1 MPQQTNLNV
10 SPYFDDYDPSSDFH
24 KVLFKPGYPVQAREL
39 TSLQSIL
46 QNQIE
51 KFGQHFFKEGSK
63 VIPGNT
69 GYTQLYYN
77 VQLNNSY
84 QGVPV
89 SAYADQLIGLKIT
102 GQNSGVTAVV
112 DNVLLPIDSANGNLT
127 LYVNYLNSNT
137 ANNATQQF
145 FDNEELVCSSSINS
159 TLLGNSTIPANSPFA
174 TTIPQNASSIGSAFQ
189 IQQGVYFIRGNFIQV
204 ETETLILDQ
213 YGNRPSYRVGL
224 QIREEIITS
233 DLDQSLNDNS
243 QGFNN
248 FSAPGADRLKISVSL
263 FKKSLDDF
271 DDNNFIELA
280 VIEDGVLRTQIRS
293 TNSGSNQVFREDLI
307 DTLAQ
312 RTFEQ
317 SGHFAVKPFD
327 VSVINS
333 LNNNLGNGG
342 LFDAGEFTY
351 GGSLASDDLAILKIS
366 SGKAYVKG
374 YEIETSSPTFID
386 IEKPRTTNDVD
397 AESLSYNTGS
407 TFKLNRVFRT
417 PAPGI
422 GIGNTYV
429 VSLRDERGGSDQN
442 TAPGNEIG
450 LARVY
455 DFKLD
460 SGSYEVANPNTNVW
474 GLSLFDVQ
482 PFTVITLN
490 QAHTLTV
497 PTFVKGA
504 NSGATAFLRD
514 AVSNSTTLT
523 LYDRNGSFIVNETL
537 LFDGIENGR
546 VAIAIA
552 EKSIADVK
560 SVFATEDRLVGINA
574 FAGDV
579 VQTKAFNVGVGQV
592 NNLGTIT
599 SSNPK
604 FLDNVKVGDLIT
616 YSDLATSTDK
626 IMVKVTVVNA
636 GSVTVEGVETVA
648 GIVNGNLPSSG
659 SINVSD
665 MNIVRTGLDKSS
677 DNTLY
682 TKLSKQNI
690 ATVNLDNSSIT
701 IRKVYNVDIL
711 ANGTL
716 ASSPSVEAGN
726 DETFLPF
733 TPQRYSLIRQ
743 DTGAVIS
750 LTREQMS
757 FDIDNKTIL
766 NIFNISGGAGS
777 AKLVTTLVKSK
788 PRSKVKN
795 KINSS
800 SIIVDKSKLEGSG
813 IGTTTLNNGLVH
825 GNYPFGSRVE
835 DEIISLNVPDVLEI
849 HGVFESEGMLDP
861 TSPKITF
868 SSVVSQTSTTQD
880 VIDGEILI
888 GQTSGA
894 IAICVGKPDNLSV
907 FSITKNQIDFIAG
920 ETIIFQQSLV
930 EGTVS
935 SIVEESFNISSNYT
949 FSTGQRKTIY
959 SYSTIKRRPSSSAP
973 TKKIRVYYSS
983 AIHDT
988 GDTGDLTTVESYN
1001 GFDYSTEIQS
1011 IDGISNS
1018 DIIDIRPRVSNYTVT
1033 EGARSPL
1040 EFEGR
1045 TYDQSGNSG
1054 ANILASQEDLIFDFS
1069 YYLGRIDRLFLT
1081 KDGKFQIVFGT
1092 PSDKPE
1098 PPVGINDAMEIAS
1111 IKLPPYLFNPEQ
1123 SSLKFLEYKRYR
1135 MSDIKQLENRIRN
1148 LEYYTSLSLL
1158 ESKTES
1164 SFISDSD
1171 GLNRFKNGFFVDNF
1185 NSFKSQETKTA
1196 INNSI
1201 DRKNKELRPKHYT
1214 NSIDL
1219 IFGPVESVDS
1229 TTDFEFNVIEGENV
1243 VRNSDIIT
1251 LDYAEVNWLQQTFAT
1266 RSETI
1271 TPFTVSFWQ
1280 GTIELTPASDTW
1292 VDTVR
1297 VQTRIIETEGN
1308 YAATVDYYER
1318 TNELDAQTGFVPI
1331 LWDSWETNWTG
1342 VLDTVE
1348 SESRAAT
1355 DAVSEST
1362 KKLDGTSGPGQW
1374 VRRNSTTVS
1383 QEEFQETF
1391 DLGTESRGG
1400 TRTIVHEEYEKSSI
1414 NDRTVS
1420 RDLVP
1425 FIRSRNIEFNS
1436 RKLKP
1441 GTQIYP
1447 YFDGVNVSRY
1457 CVPKLLE
1464 ITMTSGT
1471 FTVGENVRSVP
1482 IKKGVTSPKFYA
1494 RVAQINHKEGTYN
1507 SAVRTYEQN
1516 PYNQQLIPSS
1526 YNSTSTLLNIDTY
1539 SLSNETQG
1547 EYYGYVEVGTLL
1559 VGESSG
1565 ATATVSNLRLV
1576 VDNQSSLIGSF
1587 YIPETITSYHPRFES
1602 GIRAFTLSS
1611 DPNNDAESVT
1621 TIASE
1626 LYSATGVVENEGS
1639 IRNIRLE
1646 DRKEFE
1652 QQTVNKSPG
1661 TQLVGTSVVNRT
1673 SPETI
1678 TAWYDPL
1685 AQTFTVDDETGI
1697 FLTRCDIFFR
1707 SKDDMNIP
1715 ITLQIRTV
1723 DGGIPT
1729 SRVLPLSEV
1738 ILDPDEVSISTD
1750 SSIATSFTFK
1760 SPIYLEGRKE
1770 YAICLSTNSTKY
1782 STFIAR
1788 IGQEDFL
1795 ANTLISSQPFL
1806 GSLFKS
1812 QNASRWEASQWE
1824 DLKFTLYRAEFE
1836 TSGSV
1841 DLYNPRLSRGN
1852 RQIPNLLPDSLE
1864 LKSRKIKIILSNPDN
1879 GNNVYLIGNSFTQTG
1894 TNAIGNLIATGGSAT
1909 GTLTV
1914 SNAGV
1919 GYTPS
1924 SGSDTRIIPL
1934 TTLSGNGSG
1943 ASASITFNNGVGNA
1957 AVITSGGNGYQ
1968 VGDVLSISD
1977 DNVGRDL
1984 KLTVA
1989 GVAATDTLILDNVI
2003 GEFTTNSSN
2012 GIIYNDGTSDITF
2025 NATGSGGALTATIS
2039 NNGTTLT
2046 GQLETVDT
2054 ISAADA
2060 SRAAGTYNIGV
2071 SDYSATGSGTG
2082 ATFTVV
2088 VDGAGAA
2095 TVTRVAKGNSYAV
2108 NNTISISDAQL
2119 GGGGGATLTFDV
2131 ATIGSQANQTY
2142 TDVAGSGGSGS
2153 NITFNVE
2160 RNGSGA
2166 VSSATINVAG
2176 IGYAVSDTITIPG
2189 NLIGGSAPTDNI
2201 TITIDTV
2208 SAGSVYPTSIT
2219 TVNNDSDGLHIK
2231 VNHTNHGMYFSD
2243 NRVEISGVESDVIP
2257 TKLNVAYSAG
2267 SSSAISVENNSS
2279 FTTFEGV
2286 PVEATNSGF
2295 LKIGDEI
2302 IEYNAT
2308 SGSNLIGGSISR
2320 GVNGTY
2326 QASYPVGTLVYKY
2339 ELSGVNLA
2347 RINKVHN
2354 MNDVTVANPI
2364 DLDSY
2369 YVRLNMGEVIG
2380 SLNGQPSARP
2390 RDVERSTDEYPKLYI
2405 KDTKSAGGYE
2415 TRASQNIPYE
2425 IVTPMIH
2432 SQTVQGSTIS
2442 ASFRSTT
2449 STGIS
2454 GNEIPFIN
2462 NGFEPITLN
2471 KPNFLS
2477 TPRAIFSKVNE
2488 DLRLTNVPG
2497 SKSMTLR
2504 LFLNSVD
2511 TRTSPVIDAQRMNV
2525 ILSTNRI
2532 NNPIENYITDPRV
2545 NTIDSDPSAFQYISR
2560 DLLLENSAS
2569 SIKIILN
2576 AYINTFADIRAF
2588 YCVGNEPSP
2597 NPIFNLFPG
2606 YLNLKS
2612 NGDIIDP
2619 KNNSGL
2625 PDTLIQKTNNLDF
2638 NSGNL
2643 EYKEYTFT
2651 VDNLEPFRYYRIK
2664 LVLGSTNQVYVP
2676 RVKDLR
2682 VIALA

>member
-39 TSLQSIL
+39 TNLQSIL

-77 VQLNNSY
+77 VQLNNAY

-89 SAYADQLIGLKIT
+89 SAYSDQLIGLKIT

-112 DNVLLPIDSANGNLT
+112 DSVLLPTDSANGNLT
-127 LYVNYLNSNT
+127 LYVNYINSNT
-137 ANNATQQF
+137 ANNLSQEF
-145 FDNEELVCSSSINS
+145 FDNEELVCSAAINS
-159 TLLGNSTIPANSPFA
+159 SLLGNSTIPANSPFA
-174 TTIPQNASSIGSAFQ
+174 VTIPQNASSIGSAFQ

-204 ETETLILDQ
+204 DTETLILDQ
-213 YGNRPSYRVGL
+213 YSNRPNYRIGL

-233 DLDQSLNDNS
+233 DLDQTLNDNS

-248 FSAPGADRLKISVSL
+248 YSAPGADRLKISVSL
-263 FKKSLDDF
+263 FKKPLDDF

-280 VIEDGVLRTQIRS
+280 VIEDGIIRS
-293 TNSGSNQVFREDLI
+293 QIKNTKAGSNQVFREDLM

-317 SGHFAVKPFD
+317 SGHYVVKPFD
-327 VSVINS
+327 VSVFNS
-333 LNNNLGNGG
+333 LNNNLGNNG
-342 LFDAGEFTY
+342 LFVGGEFTY
-351 GGSLASDDLAILKIS
+351 GGSLASDDLAIFKIS

-374 YEIETSSPTFID
+374 YEIETSTPTFID
-386 IEKPRTTNDVD
+386 VEKPRTTNDVE

-407 TFKLNRVFRT
+407 TLKLNRVFRT
-417 PAPGI
+417 PAPGF

-429 VSLRDERGGSDQN
+429 ISLRDERCGSNQN
-442 TAPGNEIG
+442 TAAGREVG

-455 DFKLD
+455 DFRLE
-460 SGSYEVANPNTNVW
+460 SGSYSADNASTNEW

-482 PFTVITLN
+482 PFTKLTLN

-514 AVSNSTTLT
+514 AVTASTALT
-523 LYDRNGSFIVNETL
+523 LYERNGSFVENESL
-537 LFDGIENGR
+537 IFNGNQDGRI
-546 VAIAIA
+546 AIAIT

-560 SVFATEDRLVGINA
+560 SVFATDDRLVGSNA

-579 VQTKAFNVGVGQV
+579 IQTRSFNVGVGQV
-592 NNLGTIT
+592 NASGNIE
-599 SSNPK
+599 SSNPR
-604 FLDNVKVGDLIT
+604 FLDNVKVNDLIT

-626 IMVKVTVVNA
+626 IMVKVTAVNA
-636 GSVTVEGVETVA
+636 SSVTVEGVQTVA
-648 GIVNGNLPSSG
+648 GIVNGNLPGSG
-659 SINVSD
+659 SIDVSD
-665 MNIVRTGLDKSS
+665 MDIVRTSLDKSS

-682 TKLSKQNI
+682 TKLTKQNI
-690 ATVNLDNSSIT
+690 ATINLDESSIT
-701 IRKVYNVDIL
+701 IRKVFDVDIL
-711 ANGTL
+711 ANGTIDTGTTMN
-716 ASSPSVEAGN
+716 AG
-726 DETFLPF
+726 DREVFLPF
-733 TPQRYSLIRQ
+733 VPNRYSLIRN
-743 DTGAVIS
+743 DTGETIE
-750 LTREQMS
+750 LTENKMS
-757 FDIDNKTIL
+757 FNSTSTKIL
-766 NIFNISGGAGS
+766 NIFNIAGGAGA
-777 AKLVTTLVKSK
+777 AKLVTTLKKSK
-788 PRSKVKN
+788 PKSKVKN
-795 KINSS
+795 KINVNSL
-800 SIIVDKSKLEGSG
+800 IVDKSKLEGSG
-813 IGTTTLNNGLVH
+813 IGTTTLNNGLEH
-825 GNYPFGSRVE
+825 GNYPFGTRVE
-835 DEIISLNVPDVLEI
+835 DEIISINAPDILEI
-849 HGVFESEGMLDP
+849 HGVFESSGTGDP
-861 TSPKITF
+861 IAPKMTF
-868 SSVVSQTSTTQD
+868 SAVTSQTSTTQD
-880 VIDGEILI
+880 VVNGEILI

-907 FSITKNQIDFIAG
+907 SFIVKNQIDFIEG
-920 ETIIFQQSLV
+920 ETAIFQDSLV
-930 EGTVS
+930 EGIISV
-935 SIVEESFNISSNYT
+935 IVEESFNISSNYT
-949 FSTGQRKTIY
+949 FSSGQRKTIY
-959 SYSTIKRRPSSSAP
+959 GHSSLRRRKSSSAP
-973 TKKIRVYYSS
+973 TKKLITYFAS
-983 AIHDT
+983 AKYDT
-988 GDTGDLTTVESYN
+988 GDTGDITTVESYTS
-1001 GFDYSTEIQS
+1001 FDYATEIQS

-1018 DIIDIRPRVSNYTVT
+1018 DIIDVRPRVSNYTVS
-1033 EGARSPL
+1033 EGSRSPL

-1045 TYDQSGNSG
+1045 TYNQSGNSG
-1054 ANILASQEDLIFDFS
+1054 ANILASKENLVFDFS

-1081 KDGKFQIVFGT
+1081 KDGKFQVVYGT
-1092 PSDKPE
+1092 PAEKPE

-1111 IKLPPYLFNPEQ
+1111 IKLPPYLFNTEQ
-1123 SSLKFLEYKRYR
+1123 ASIKFLEHKRYR

-1164 SFISDSD
+1164 AFIADSD
-1171 GLNRFKNGFFVDNF
+1171 GLNRFKSGFFVDNF
-1185 NSFKSQETKTA
+1185 NSFKSQEMKST

-1214 NSIDL
+1214 NSVDL
-1219 IFGPVESVDS
+1219 IFGPVEGVDS
-1229 TTDFEFNVIEGENV
+1229 STDFKFNVIDGENIS
-1243 VRNSDIIT
+1243 RSSDIVT
-1251 LDYAEVNWLQQTFAT
+1251 LNYSEVNWLQQTFAT

-1318 TNELDAQTGFVPI
+1318 TNELDPQTGFIPI

-1355 DAVSEST
+1355 DAISEST
-1362 KKLDGTSGPGQW
+1362 KKLDGTTGPGQW
-1374 VRRNSTTVS
+1374 VRRNTTTVS

-1425 FIRSRNIEFNS
+1425 FMRSRNIEFNS

-1441 GTQIYP
+1441 GTEVYP
-1447 YFDGVNVSRY
+1447 YFDGVDVSRY
-1457 CVPKLLE
+1457 CTPKLIE

-1482 IKKGVTSPKFYA
+1482 LKRGVSAPKFYA
-1494 RVAQINHKEGTYN
+1494 RIAQINHKEGEYN
-1507 SAVRTYEQN
+1507 SATRTYEQN
-1516 PYNQQLIPSS
+1516 PYNGQLIPSS
-1526 YNSTSTLLNIDTY
+1526 YNSTSTILNIDTY

-1547 EYYGYVEVGTLL
+1547 EYYGYIEVGTLL

-1565 ATATVSNLRLV
+1565 ATATVSDLKLV

-1602 GIRAFTLSS
+1602 GIRSFTLSS
-1611 DPNNDAESVT
+1611 SNNNDSENVT

-1626 LYSATGVVENEGS
+1626 LYSATGIIENEGS
-1639 IRNIRLE
+1639 VRNIRLE

-1652 QQTVNKSPG
+1652 QQTVSKSSG
-1661 TQLVGTSVVNRT
+1661 TQIVGTSVVNRT

-1697 FLTRCDIFFR
+1697 FVTRCDIFFR
-1707 SKDDMNIP
+1707 AKDDMEIP

-1723 DGGIPT
+1723 EGGIPT
-1729 SRVLPLSEV
+1729 SKVLPMSEV

-1760 SPIYLEGRKE
+1760 APIYLEGRKE

-1782 STFIAR
+1782 TTFVSR

-1795 ANTLISSQPFL
+1795 TDTLISSQPFL

-1812 QNASRWEASQWE
+1812 QNASGWEASQWE

-1836 TSGSV
+1836 VSGSIDV
-1841 DLYNPRLSRGN
+1841 YNPRLSIGN
-1852 RQIPNLLPDSLE
+1852 KQVPNLLPNSIE
-1864 LKSRKIKIILSNPDN
+1864 LKSRKLKIVLSNPDN
-1879 GNNVYLIGNSFTQTG
+1879 GNNTYLIGNSFTQAG
-1894 TNAIGNLIATGGSAT
+1894 TNAIGNIVGAGGSAT
-1909 GTLTV
+1909 GDLTV
-1914 SNAGV
+1914 SNGGL
-1919 GYTPS
+1919 GYIPS
-1924 SGSDTRIIPL
+1924 TGAETRAIPL

-1943 ASASITFNNGVGNA
+1943 ASADITFENGVAIGA
-1957 AVITSGGNGYQ
+1957 TITTDIGGSAYQ
-1968 VGDVLSISD
+1968 VGDVLSISG

-1984 KLTVA
+1984 RLTVA
-1989 GVAATDTLILDNVI
+1989 GVAATNTLILDNVI
-2003 GEFTTNSSN
+2003 GDFIVNSSN
-2012 GIIYNDGTSDITF
+2012 GIVYNDGTSDITF
-2025 NATGSGGALTATIS
+2025 NASGSGSALTSTIS
-2039 NNGTTLT
+2039 NSGTTLA

-2060 SRAAGTYNIGV
+2060 SRAAGTYNIAV
-2071 SDYSATGSGTG
+2071 SAYSATGSGTG

-2095 TVTRVAKGNSYAV
+2095 TVTRVAKGNGYVV

-2131 ATIGSQANQTY
+2131 ATIGNQANQTY
-2142 TDVAGSGGSGS
+2142 SDVAGIPVGGSGS
-2153 NITFNVE
+2153 NIKFNVV
-2160 RNGSGA
+2160 RDGTGAISGA
-2166 VSSATINVAG
+2166 TISAGG
-2176 IGYAVSDTITIPG
+2176 IGYAENDSITITG
-2189 NLIGGSAPTDNI
+2189 DLIGGAAPTDNV
-2201 TITIDTV
+2201 TITINDV
-2208 SAGSVYPTSIT
+2208 SANSVYPTAIT
-2219 TVNNDSDGLHIK
+2219 PFTNDSDGRHIK
-2231 VNHTNHGMYFSD
+2231 INHLNHGMYFDD
-2243 NRVEISGVESDVIP
+2243 NRVEISGVESDVVP
-2257 TKLNVAYSAG
+2257 TRLSVAYAAG
-2267 SSSAISVENNSS
+2267 STAALSVEDNTS
-2279 FTTFEGV
+2279 FGEFENF
-2286 PVEATNSGF
+2286 PVGNINRGY
-2295 LKIGDEI
+2295 LKVGDEV
-2302 IEYNAT
+2302 IEYTAT
-2308 SGSNLIGGSISR
+2308 SGSNTIGGTITR
-2320 GVNGTY
+2320 GANK
-2326 QASYPVGTLVYKY
+2326 ASYPIGTLVYKY
-2339 ELSGVNLA
+2339 ELSGINLA
-2347 RINKVHN
+2347 RINKIHD
-2354 MNDVTVANPI
+2354 MNDVTVPNPI
-2364 DLDSY
+2364 TLDSY
-2369 YVRLNMGEVIG
+2369 YIKLDTQEVFNTNNLDR
-2380 SLNGQPSARP
+2380 S
-2390 RDVERSTDEYPKLYI
+2390 VERLTDTAPTLYI
-2405 KDTKSAGGYE
+2405 RDTKSAGGYGIK
-2415 TRASQNIPYE
+2415 ASQNISYGV
-2425 IVTPMIH
+2425 ITPMIQ

-2442 ASFRSTT
+2442 AQFRSTT
-2449 STGIS
+2449 TAGIS
-2454 GNEIPFIN
+2454 GNEIPFVD
-2462 NGFEPITLN
+2462 NGFEPVTLN

-2488 DLRLTNVPG
+2488 DLKLTNVPG
-2497 SKSMTLR
+2497 NKSMTLR
-2504 LFLNSVD
+2504 LFLNTID
-2511 TRTSPVIDAQRMNV
+2511 TRVSPVIDSQRMNT

-2532 NNPIENYITDPRV
+2532 NNPISNYITDPRV
-2545 NTIDSDPSAFQYISR
+2545 NSIDSDPSAFQYISR
-2560 DLLLENSAS
+2560 ELSLENSATS
-2569 SIKIILN
+2569 LKIDLN
-2576 AYINTFADIRAF
+2576 AYINTFSDIRAF
-2588 YCVGNEPSP
+2588 YCIGNEPTST
-2597 NPIFNLFPG
+2597 PIFTAFPG
-2606 YLNLKS
+2606 FSNLKS
-2612 NGDIIDP
+2612 NGNIINLKD
-2619 KNNSGL
+2619 NDGH
-2625 PDTLIQKTNNLDF
+2625 PDVEIQKTNVLDF
-2638 NSGNL
+2638 DSNSL

-2651 VDNLEPFRYYRIK
+2651 MDNLEPFRYYRIK
-2664 LVLGSTNQVYVP
+2664 LVMSSTNQIYVP

>member
-145 FDNEELVCSSSINS
+145 FDNEELVCSSPINS

-293 TNSGSNQVFREDLI
+293 TNSGSNQVFREDLV

-442 TAPGNEIG
+442 IAPGNEIG

-460 SGSYEVANPNTNVW
+460 SGSYEVDNANTNVW

-504 NSGATAFLRD
+504 NSGATAFIRD
-514 AVSNSTTLT
+514 NVSAGVAVTV
-523 LYDRNGSFIVNETL
+523 YERNGSFIANEPL

-546 VAIAIA
+546 VAIAIT

-560 SVFATEDRLVGINA
+560 SVFATEDRLVGINT

-579 VQTKAFNVGVGQV
+579 VQTKSFNVGVATV
-592 NNLGTIT
+592 
-599 SSNPK
+599 SSAGNIESANPR
-604 FLDNVKVGDLIT
+604 FLDNVAVGDLIT

-626 IMVKVTVVNA
+626 VMVKVLSVSNT
-636 GSVTVEGVETVA
+636 GVTVEGVETVP
-648 GIVNGNLPSSG
+648 GVVNGNLPASAA
-659 SINVSD
+659 INVAD
-665 MNIVRTGLDKSS
+665 MNIVKTALDKSS

-701 IRKVYNVDIL
+701 IRKVYSVNIL

-716 ASSPSVEAGN
+716 AASPSVEAGN

-743 DTGAVIS
+743 DTGAIIS

-757 FDIDNKTIL
+757 FDVDNKTIL
-766 NIFNISGGAGS
+766 NIFNIDGGAGS

-835 DEIISLNVPDVLEI
+835 DETISLNVPDVLEI
-849 HGVFESEGMLDP
+849 HGVFESEGILDP
-861 TSPKITF
+861 TAPKITF

-959 SYSTIKRRPSSSAP
+959 SYSTIKRRPLSSAP

-983 AIHDT
+983 AVHDT

-1054 ANILASQEDLIFDFS
+1054 ANILASQEDLVFDFS

-1318 TNELDAQTGFVPI
+1318 TNELDAQTGFIPI

-1447 YFDGVNVSRY
+1447 YFDGVSVSRY

-1507 SAVRTYEQN
+1507 SPVRTYEQN

-1760 SPIYLEGRKE
+1760 APIYLEGRKE

-1782 STFIAR
+1782 TTFVAR

-1812 QNASRWEASQWE
+1812 QNASGWEASQWE

-1864 LKSRKIKIILSNPDN
+1864 LKSRKIKIITSDGLNADNSFVLGNTFSQGGGPNATGNLVAIGSSIIGSLTLSNP
-1879 GNNVYLIGNSFTQTG
+1879 GI
-1894 TNAIGNLIATGGSAT
+1894 
-1909 GTLTV
+1909 
-1914 SNAGV
+1914 

-1924 SGSDTRIIPL
+1924 SGSNTR
-1934 TTLSGNGSG
+1934 TLDLVTITGNGSG
-1943 ASASITFNNGVGNA
+1943 AQADVSFTDGSATAATITAN
-1957 AVITSGGNGYQ
+1957 TDGGSAYQ
-1968 VGDVLSISD
+1968 VGDVLSVGGLEI
-1977 DNVGRDL
+1977 GRDL

-1989 GVAATDTLILDNVI
+1989 GIGSTNALILDNVL
-2003 GEFTTNSSN
+2003 GEFTTNSAHHLFYVDSN
-2012 GIIYNDGTSDITF
+2012 PGIGLTEL
-2025 NATGSGGALTATIS
+2025 NAA
-2039 NNGTTLT
+2039 NNG
-2046 GQLETVDT
+2046 
-2054 ISAADA
+2054 
-2060 SRAAGTYNIGV
+2060 
-2071 SDYSATGSGTG
+2071 
-2082 ATFTVV
+2082 
-2088 VDGAGAA
+2088 
-2095 TVTRVAKGNSYAV
+2095 
-2108 NNTISISDAQL
+2108 
-2119 GGGGGATLTFDV
+2119 
-2131 ATIGSQANQTY
+2131 
-2142 TDVAGSGGSGS
+2142 
-2153 NITFNVE
+2153 
-2160 RNGSGA
+2160 
-2166 VSSATINVAG
+2166 
-2176 IGYAVSDTITIPG
+2176 PG
-2189 NLIGGSAPTDNI
+2189 D
-2201 TITIDTV
+2201 
-2208 SAGSVYPTSIT
+2208 VYPTSIT

-2257 TKLNVAYSAG
+2257 TKLNVAYAAG

-2390 RDVERSTDEYPKLYI
+2390 RDVERATDEYPKLYI

-2560 DLLLENSAS
+2560 DFLLENSAS

-2625 PDTLIQKTNNLDF
+2625 PDTLVQKTNNLDF

-2651 VDNLEPFRYYRIK
+2651 MDNLEPFRYYRIK

>member
-77 VQLNNSY
+77 VQLNNTY

-89 SAYADQLIGLKIT
+89 SAYADQLVGLKIT
-102 GQNSGVTAVV
+102 GQSSGVTAVV
-112 DNVLLPIDSANGNLT
+112 DSVLLPIDSANGNLT
-127 LYVNYLNSNT
+127 LYINYLNSNT
-137 ANNATQQF
+137 ANNTSQQF
-145 FDNEELVCSSSINS
+145 FDNEELVCSTAINS
-159 TLLGNSTIPANSPFA
+159 SLLGNSTIPANSPFA
-174 TTIPQNASSIGSAFQ
+174 VTIPQNASSIGSAFQ

-204 ETETLILDQ
+204 STETLILDQ

-233 DLDQSLNDNS
+233 DLDETLNDNS

-248 FSAPGADRLKISVSL
+248 YSAPGADRLKISVSL
-263 FKKSLDDF
+263 FKKPLDDF

-280 VIEDGVLRTQIRS
+280 VIEDGVLRAQVK
-293 TNSGSNQVFREDLI
+293 NPNAGSHQVFREDLM

-312 RTFEQ
+312 RTFDQ
-317 SGHFAVKPFD
+317 SGHYVVKPFD
-327 VSVINS
+327 VAVFNS
-333 LNNNLGNGG
+333 LNNNLGNNG
-342 LFDAGEFTY
+342 LFEAGEFTY
-351 GGSLASDDLAILKIS
+351 GGSLASDDLAIFKLS

-374 YEIETSSPTFID
+374 YDIETSTPTFID
-386 IEKPRTTNDVD
+386 VEKPRTTKDVNG
-397 AESLSYNTGS
+397 ESLAYNTGA
-407 TFKLNRVFRT
+407 TFRINRVYRT

-429 VSLRDERGGSDQN
+429 LSLRDERCGSNQEL
-442 TAPGNEIG
+442 AAGSEVG

-455 DFKLD
+455 DFKLE
-460 SGSYEVANPNTNVW
+460 SGSYDVDNANTNQW
-474 GLSLFDVQ
+474 GISLFDVQ
-482 PFTVITLN
+482 PFTKITLN
-490 QAHTLTV
+490 QAHTLPV

-514 AVSNSTTLT
+514 AVSNSTALT
-523 LYDRNGSFIVNETL
+523 LYDRNGSFIENESL
-537 LFDGIENGR
+537 IFNGIQNGR
-546 VAIAIA
+546 VAIAIT

-560 SVFATEDRLVGINA
+560 SVYGTEDGLVGFNT
-574 FAGDV
+574 FCGDV
-579 VQTKAFNVGVGQV
+579 VQTKSFNVGVATV
-592 NNLGTIT
+592 
-599 SSNPK
+599 SSAGNIESANPR
-604 FLDNVKVGDLIT
+604 FLDNVAVGDLIT
-616 YSDLATSTDK
+616 YSDLQTSTDK
-626 IMVKVTVVNA
+626 IMVKVTSVQTGIGVTVQGVQTVPGVVN
-636 GSVTVEGVETVA
+636 GTLPTNSVGA
-648 GIVNGNLPSSG
+648 
-659 SINVSD
+659 INVSD
-665 MNIVRTGLDKSS
+665 MNIVRTSLDKSS
-677 DNTLY
+677 DNSLY
-682 TKLSKQNI
+682 TKLTKQNV
-690 ATVNLDNSSIT
+690 ATIDLNESVIT
-701 IRKVYNVDIL
+701 IRKVYNVNIL
-711 ANGTL
+711 SNGTIDTST
-716 ASSPSVEAGN
+716 AMDAGDN
-726 DETFLPF
+726 EVFLGF
-733 TPQRYSLIRQ
+733 NAQRYSLIR
-743 DTGAVIS
+743 DNSGETVALS
-750 LTREQMS
+750 EDMMS
-757 FDIDNKTIL
+757 FNATSTKLL
-766 NIFNISGGAGS
+766 NIFNIPGGAGA
-777 AKLVTTLVKSK
+777 AKLIATLRKSK
-788 PRSKVKN
+788 PKSKIKN

-813 IGTTTLNNGLVH
+813 IGTTTLNNGLEF
-825 GNYPFGSRVE
+825 GNYPFGTRVE

-849 HGVFESEGMLDP
+849 HGVFESADTNEAYA
-861 TSPKITF
+861 PKITF
-868 SSVVSQTSTTQD
+868 SSITSQTSTTQD
-880 VIDGEILI
+880 AIDGEILI

-894 IAICVGKPDNLSV
+894 IAVCVGKPDNLSV
-907 FSITKNQIDFIAG
+907 SFVTKNQIDFIAG
-920 ETIIFQQSLV
+920 ETVILQSSLV
-930 EGTVS
+930 EGIISAV
-935 SIVEESFNISSNYT
+935 VEDSFNISSNYT
-949 FSTGQRKTIY
+949 FSTGQQKSIY
-959 SYSTIKRRPSSSAP
+959 AYSSLRRRPSSSAP
-973 TKKIRVYYSS
+973 TRKLKIYYAS
-983 AIHDT
+983 AKYDVA
-988 GDTGDLTTVESYN
+988 DSGDLTTIESYSA
-1001 GFDYSTEIQS
+1001 FDYATEIQS
-1011 IDGISNS
+1011 VDGVSNA
-1018 DIIDIRPRVSNYTVT
+1018 DMIDIRPRVSNYTVA

-1045 TYDQSGNSG
+1045 TYNQSGNAA
-1054 ANILASQEDLIFDFS
+1054 ANILASQENLVFDFS
-1069 YYLGRIDRLFLT
+1069 FYLGRIDRLFLT
-1081 KDGKFQIVFGT
+1081 KDGKFQVVYGT
-1092 PSDKPE
+1092 PSERPE

-1123 SSLKFLEYKRYR
+1123 ASLKFLEHKRYR

-1164 SFISDSD
+1164 EFIADND
-1171 GLNRFKNGFFVDNF
+1171 GLNRFKSGFFVDNF
-1185 NSFKSQETKTA
+1185 NSFKAQESKAT

-1219 IFGPVESVDS
+1219 IFGPVEGVDS
-1229 TTDFEFNVIEGENV
+1229 TTDFKFNIIEGENV
-1243 VRNSDIIT
+1243 TRNSDIVT
-1251 LDYAEVNWLQQTFAT
+1251 LDYSEVNWLQQTFAT

-1355 DAVSEST
+1355 DSIAEST

-1374 VRRNSTTVS
+1374 VRRNTTTVS

-1425 FIRSRNIEFNS
+1425 FMRSRNIEFNS
-1436 RKLKP
+1436 KKLKP
-1441 GTQIYP
+1441 GTEVFP
-1447 YFDGVNVSRY
+1447 YFDGIDVSRY
-1457 CVPKLLE
+1457 CTPKLIE

-1482 IKKGVTSPKFYA
+1482 LKKGVTAPKFYA
-1494 RVAQINHKEGTYN
+1494 RVAQINHKEGEYN
-1507 SAVRTYEQN
+1507 VATRTYDQN

-1565 ATATVSNLRLV
+1565 ATATVSGLKLV

-1602 GIRAFTLSS
+1602 GIRTFTLSS
-1611 DPNNDAESVT
+1611 DINNDAENVT

-1626 LYSATGVVENEGS
+1626 HYSATGIIENEGS

-1646 DRKEFE
+1646 DKKEFE
-1652 QQTVNKSPG
+1652 QQTVSKSPG

-1685 AQTFTVDDETGI
+1685 AQTFTVDDESGI
-1697 FLTRCDIFFR
+1697 FVTRCDIFFR
-1707 SKDDMNIP
+1707 TKDDMDIP

-1723 DGGIPT
+1723 EGGIPT
-1729 SRVLPLSEV
+1729 SKVLPLSEV
-1738 ILDPDEVSISTD
+1738 ILDTDQVSTSTD

-1760 SPIYLEGRKE
+1760 APIYLEGRKE

-1782 STFIAR
+1782 STFISR

-1795 ANTLISSQPFL
+1795 TDTLISTQPFL

-1812 QNASRWEASQWE
+1812 QNASGWEASQWE

-1836 TSGSV
+1836 TSGSI
-1841 DLYNPRLSRGN
+1841 DLYNPRLSKGN
-1852 RQIPNLLPDSLE
+1852 RQIAHLLPDSVE
-1864 LKSRKIKIILSNPDN
+1864 LRSRKIKIVMSEHFNEANTHI
-1879 GNNVYLIGNSFTQTG
+1879 IGNTFEQSG
-1894 TNAIGNLIATGGSAT
+1894 TNASGNLVSVGSSVA

-1914 SNAGV
+1914 SNPGV
-1919 GYTPS
+1919 GLTPS
-1924 SGSDTRIIPL
+1924 TGADTRTMDLVSI
-1934 TTLSGNGSG
+1934 SGNGSG
-1943 ASASITFNNGVGNA
+1943 AKADITFQNGVGIA
-1957 AVITSGGNGYQ
+1957 ATINGNNGGSAYQ
-1968 VGDVLSISD
+1968 IGDVLSISD
-1977 DNVGRDL
+1977 TEVGRGL
-1984 KLTVA
+1984 RLTVA
-1989 GVAATDTLILDNVI
+1989 GVGSTNAIILDNVLGNFVTASSAGNNVSYFDGSNQI
-2003 GEFTTNSSN
+2003 PVNSL
-2012 GIIYNDGTSDITF
+2012 GG
-2025 NATGSGGALTATIS
+2025 GSGG
-2039 NNGTTLT
+2039 
-2046 GQLETVDT
+2046 
-2054 ISAADA
+2054 
-2060 SRAAGTYNIGV
+2060 
-2071 SDYSATGSGTG
+2071 
-2082 ATFTVV
+2082 
-2088 VDGAGAA
+2088 
-2095 TVTRVAKGNSYAV
+2095 
-2108 NNTISISDAQL
+2108 
-2119 GGGGGATLTFDV
+2119 
-2131 ATIGSQANQTY
+2131 
-2142 TDVAGSGGSGS
+2142 
-2153 NITFNVE
+2153 
-2160 RNGSGA
+2160 
-2166 VSSATINVAG
+2166 
-2176 IGYAVSDTITIPG
+2176 
-2189 NLIGGSAPTDNI
+2189 
-2201 TITIDTV
+2201 
-2208 SAGSVYPTSIT
+2208 VYPVSIT
-2219 TVNNDSDGLHIK
+2219 NFSNDSDGEHIK
-2231 VNHTNHGMYFSD
+2231 INHTNHGMYFED
-2243 NRVEISGVESDVIP
+2243 NMVEISGVESDVVP
-2257 TKLNVAYSAG
+2257 TKLAVAYDSG
-2267 SSSAISVENNSS
+2267 SQGSITVDSNTNFVN
-2279 FTTFEGV
+2279 FEGV
-2286 PVEATNSGF
+2286 LVSSTNSGF

-2302 IEYNAT
+2302 IEYTAT
-2308 SGSNLIGGSISR
+2308 SGGQVIGGTITR
-2320 GVNGTY
+2320 GANR
-2326 QASYPVGTLVYKY
+2326 ASYPIGTPVYKY

-2347 RINKVHN
+2347 RINKIHD
-2354 MNDVTVANPI
+2354 MNQVTIDNPI
-2364 DLDSY
+2364 TLDSY
-2369 YVRLNMGEVIG
+2369 YVKLDMAEVIG
-2380 SLNGQPSARP
+2380 SNNGTPNARP
-2390 RDVERSTDEYPKLYI
+2390 RNVERVGFDDYPRLYV
-2405 KDTKSAGGYE
+2405 KDTKSAGGYNAYA
-2415 TRASQNIPYE
+2415 TQNIPYE

-2432 SQTVQGSTIS
+2432 SQTVQGSTVS
-2442 ASFRSTT
+2442 AQFRSTT

-2454 GNEIPFIN
+2454 GNEIPFVN
-2462 NGFEPITLN
+2462 NGFESITLN

-2488 DLRLTNVPG
+2488 DQKLTAVPG
-2497 SKSMTLR
+2497 SKSMSLR
-2504 LFLNSVD
+2504 LFLNTVD
-2511 TRTSPVIDAQRMNV
+2511 TRVSPVIDAQRMNT

-2532 NNPIENYITDPRV
+2532 NNPITNYVTDSRV

-2560 DLLLENSAS
+2560 DLSVENAATSL
-2569 SIKIILN
+2569 KITLN
-2576 AYINTFADIRAF
+2576 GYINTFSDIRAF
-2588 YCVGNEPSP
+2588 YCVGNEPSA
-2597 NPIFNLFPG
+2597 NPIFAPFPG

-2612 NGDIIDP
+2612 NGDIINP
-2619 KNNSGL
+2619 KDNDGL
-2625 PDTLIQKTNNLDF
+2625 PDVLIQKTNVLDF
-2638 NSGNL
+2638 NSNNL

-2651 VDNLEPFRYYRIK
+2651 MDNLEPFRYYRIK
-2664 LVLGSTNQVYVP
+2664 LVLSSTNQVYVP

>member
-77 VQLNNSY
+77 VQLNNTY

-89 SAYADQLIGLKIT
+89 SAYAEQLIGLKIT

-127 LYVNYLNSNT
+127 LYVNYLNSNST
-137 ANNATQQF
+137 NNSTQQF
-145 FDNEELVCSSSINS
+145 FDNEELVCNSPINS
-159 TLLGNSTIPANSPFA
+159 SLLGNSTIPANSPFGI
-174 TTIPQNASSIGSAFQ
+174 TFPQNASSIGSAFQ

-233 DLDQSLNDNS
+233 DLDQTLNDNS

-248 FSAPGADRLKISVSL
+248 YSAPGADRLKISVNL

-280 VIEDGVLRTQIRS
+280 VIEDGVLRTQIKS
-293 TNSGSNQVFREDLI
+293 TNSGSNQVFREDLM

-312 RTFEQ
+312 RTYEQ

-333 LNNNLGNGG
+333 LNNNIGNGG

-397 AESLSYNTGS
+397 EESLSYNTGS

-429 VSLRDERGGSDQN
+429 VSLRDERCGSDQN
-442 TAPGNEIG
+442 DAPGTEVG

-455 DFKLD
+455 DFRLE
-460 SGSYEVANPNTNVW
+460 SGSYDVDNANSNVW

-482 PFTVITLN
+482 PFTEITLN
-490 QAHTLTV
+490 QAHTLIV

-504 NSGATAFLRD
+504 NSGATGFIRNN
-514 AVSNSTTLT
+514 VSAGVALT
-523 LYDRNGSFIVNETL
+523 VYERNGSFIINEPL
-537 LFDGIENGR
+537 LFDGIQNGR
-546 VAIAIA
+546 VAIAIT
-552 EKSIADVK
+552 EKSVADVK
-560 SVFATEDRLVGINA
+560 SVFATEDGLVGINT

-579 VQTKAFNVGVGQV
+579 IQTKSFNVGIA
-592 NNLGTIT
+592 TISSAGNIE
-599 SSNPK
+599 SSNPE

-626 IMVKVTVVNA
+626 IMVKVTAVNA
-636 GSVTVEGVETVA
+636 TSVTAGGVQTVA
-648 GIVNGNLPSSG
+648 GVVNGNLPASG
-659 SINVSD
+659 FINVSD
-665 MNIVRTGLDKSS
+665 MNIVKTSLDKSS

-701 IRKVYNVDIL
+701 IRKVYDVNIL
-711 ANGTL
+711 VGGTL
-716 ASSPSVEAGN
+716 DAEIETGEK
-726 DETFLPF
+726 ETFLPF

-757 FDIDNKTIL
+757 FNIDDTRIL
-766 NIFNISGGAGS
+766 NIFNISGGAGP
-777 AKLVTTLVKSK
+777 AKLVATLRKVK
-788 PRSKVKN
+788 PISKVKN

-800 SIIVDKSKLEGSG
+800 SIIVNNSKLEGSG
-813 IGTTTLNNGLVH
+813 IGTTTLNNGLTY

-849 HGVFESEGMLDP
+849 HGIFESGGISDP
-861 TSPKITF
+861 TAPKITF
-868 SSVVSQTSTTQD
+868 SSIISQTTTTQD
-880 VIDGEILI
+880 VIEGEILI

-894 IAICVGKPDNLSV
+894 IAVCVGKPDNSSI

-930 EGTVS
+930 EGTIS
-935 SIVEESFNISSNYT
+935 SILEESFNISSNYT

-959 SYSTIKRRPSSSAP
+959 AYSVLKRRPSSSTP
-973 TKKIRVYYSS
+973 TKKIVIYYSS
-983 AIHDT
+983 AVHAT
-988 GDTGDLTTVESYN
+988 GDAGDLTTVESYN
-1001 GFDYSTEIQS
+1001 SFDYATEIQS
-1011 IDGISNS
+1011 VDGISNS
-1018 DIIDIRPRVSNYTVT
+1018 DIIDIRPRVSNYTVA

-1054 ANILASQEDLIFDFS
+1054 ANILASQENLIFDFS
-1069 YYLGRIDRLFLT
+1069 YYIGRIDRLFLT
-1081 KDGKFQIVFGT
+1081 KDGKFQIIFGT

-1123 SSLKFLEYKRYR
+1123 ASLKFLEYKRYR

-1148 LEYYTSLSLL
+1148 LEYYTALSLL

-1171 GLNRFKNGFFVDNF
+1171 GLNRFKTGFFVDNF
-1185 NSFKSQETKTA
+1185 NSFKSQETKTT
-1196 INNSI
+1196 IKNSI

-1219 IFGPVESVDS
+1219 ISGPVESVDS
-1229 TTDFEFNVIEGENV
+1229 TTDFEYNIIEGENI

-1280 GTIELTPASDTW
+1280 GTIELTPTSDTW

-1355 DAVSEST
+1355 DSVAEST

-1400 TRTIVHEEYEKSSI
+1400 TRTIVHEEYEKSSV
-1414 NDRTVS
+1414 NDRIVS

-1441 GTQIYP
+1441 GTQVFP
-1447 YFDGVNVSRY
+1447 YFDGVDVSRY
-1457 CVPKLLE
+1457 CVPKLIQ

-1471 FTVGENVRSVP
+1471 FAVGENISSVP
-1482 IKKGVTSPKFYA
+1482 LKKGVIAPEFYA
-1494 RVAQINHKEGTYN
+1494 RVAQINHKEGPYN
-1507 SAVRTYEQN
+1507 SATKTYEQN
-1516 PYNQQLIPSS
+1516 PYNQQLIPAS

-1547 EYYGYVEVGTLL
+1547 EYYGYIEIGTLL

-1565 ATATVSNLRLV
+1565 ATATVSDLRLV

-1587 YIPETITSYHPRFES
+1587 YIPETVTSYHPRFES

-1611 DPNNDAESVT
+1611 DPSNDAENVT
-1621 TIASE
+1621 TVASE
-1626 LYSATGVVENEGS
+1626 LYSATGVIENEGS
-1639 IRNIRLE
+1639 IRNIRLD

-1652 QQTVNKSPG
+1652 QQTVSKSSG
-1661 TQLVGTSVVNRT
+1661 TQIVGTSVVNRT

-1685 AQTFTVDDETGI
+1685 AQTFTVDDESGI

-1738 ILDPDEVSISTD
+1738 ILDPEEVSISTD

-1812 QNASRWEASQWE
+1812 QNASGWEASQWE

-1836 TSGSV
+1836 TSGSL

-1864 LKSRKIKIILSNPDN
+1864 LKSRKIKIITSGN
-1879 GNNVYLIGNSFTQTG
+1879 GLNADNSFVLGNTFSQDQ
-1894 TNAIGNLIATGGSAT
+1894 TNASGNLVAVGSSIM

-1914 SNAGV
+1914 SNPGI

-1924 SGSDTRIIPL
+1924 SGSNTR
-1934 TTLSGNGSG
+1934 TLDLVTISGNGSG
-1943 ASASITFNNGVGNA
+1943 AQADVSFTDGSATA
-1957 AVITSGGNGYQ
+1957 ATLTANTDGGSAYQ
-1968 VGDVLSISD
+1968 VGDVLSVGGLEI
-1977 DNVGRDL
+1977 GRDL

-1989 GVAATDTLILDNVI
+1989 GIGSTNALILDNVL
-2003 GEFTTNSSN
+2003 GEFTTNSAHHLFYVDSN
-2012 GIIYNDGTSDITF
+2012 VSIGLTEV
-2025 NATGSGGALTATIS
+2025 NAA
-2039 NNGTTLT
+2039 NNG
-2046 GQLETVDT
+2046 
-2054 ISAADA
+2054 
-2060 SRAAGTYNIGV
+2060 
-2071 SDYSATGSGTG
+2071 
-2082 ATFTVV
+2082 
-2088 VDGAGAA
+2088 
-2095 TVTRVAKGNSYAV
+2095 
-2108 NNTISISDAQL
+2108 
-2119 GGGGGATLTFDV
+2119 
-2131 ATIGSQANQTY
+2131 
-2142 TDVAGSGGSGS
+2142 
-2153 NITFNVE
+2153 
-2160 RNGSGA
+2160 
-2166 VSSATINVAG
+2166 
-2176 IGYAVSDTITIPG
+2176 PG
-2189 NLIGGSAPTDNI
+2189 N
-2201 TITIDTV
+2201 
-2208 SAGSVYPTSIT
+2208 VYPTSIT
-2219 TVNNDSDGLHIK
+2219 SFNNDSDGLHIK

-2243 NRVEISGVESDVIP
+2243 NSVEIFGVESDVVP
-2257 TKLNVAYSAG
+2257 TKLNVEYSAG
-2267 SSSAISVENNSS
+2267 SSSAISVEDNSS
-2279 FTTFEGV
+2279 FATFEGV

-2295 LKIGDEI
+2295 LKIGNEI

-2308 SGSNLIGGSISR
+2308 SGSNLIGGTITR
-2320 GVNGTY
+2320 GAN

-2339 ELSGVNLA
+2339 ELSGVNLL
-2347 RINKVHN
+2347 RINKIHN
-2354 MNDVTVANPI
+2354 MNDVTVTNPI

-2369 YVRLNMGEVIG
+2369 YVKLDMGEIFGTLIG
-2380 SLNGQPSARP
+2380 DPSARP
-2390 RDVERSTDEYPKLYI
+2390 RNVERGSDNYPKLYI
-2405 KDTKSAGGYE
+2405 KDTKSAGGYQI
-2415 TRASQNIPYE
+2415 RASQNIPYE

-2477 TPRAIFSKVNE
+2477 TPRAVFSKVNE

-2511 TRTSPVIDAQRMNV
+2511 TRVSPVIDAQRMNV

-2532 NNPIENYITDPRV
+2532 NNPIENYITDSRV

-2560 DLLLENSAS
+2560 DFVLENSAS
-2569 SIKIILN
+2569 SLKIILN
-2576 AYINTFADIRAF
+2576 AYINTFSDIRAF
-2588 YCVGNEPSP
+2588 YCVENEPSS
-2597 NPIFNLFPG
+2597 NPIFNPFPG

-2612 NGDIIDP
+2612 NGNIIDL

-2638 NSGNL
+2638 NSSNL

-2651 VDNLEPFRYYRIK
+2651 MDNLEPFRYYRIK
-2664 LVLGSTNQVYVP
+2664 LVLSSTNQVYVP